1 MPDYHP
7 PLLSNVLRTTW
18 DRTYDSISKALM
30 IYLPF
35 AVLMWVLFNFPAGA
49 ATTETWGVQ
58 LGRLFDPVGRIIG
71 LAGRDMTG
79 FLFTYPA
86 KELSLLYLG
95 LSYGG
100 VGEEQVAGFM
110 AGVWTPL
117 QALSY
122 LVFLT
127 LYAPCLA
134 TVSAMSKEIGWR
146 WTLWNVIVS
155 LVVGFAC
162 AGTIYWGGTLLLA
175 R

>member
-18 DRTYDSISKALM
+18 DRTYSSMSKALM
-30 IYLPF
+30 IFLPF
-35 AVLMWVLFNFPAGA
+35 SIVIYLLFHLPVGA
-49 ATTETWGVQ
+49 EMADSYGVRI
-58 LGRLFDPVGRIIG
+58 GSFFDPIGKIVG
-71 LAGRDMTG
+71 LAGKDMTG

-100 VGEEQVAGFM
+100 VGEESIAGFM
-110 AGVWTPL
+110 GDVWTPL

-134 TVSAMSKEIGWR
+134 TVAAMAKEIGWK
-146 WTLWNVIVS
+146 WTLWNMIIS
-155 LVVGFAC
+155 LIVGFSFA
-162 AGTIYWGGTLLLA
+162 ALTFWGGTLLGSS
-175 R
+175 